1 MHKQSEQKMPRRL
14 VVSVALLA
22 CCVVSLTALGQG
34 DVDQSVAIR
43 FIEEF
48 QIIKDRTESEL
59 SSISEKAETEYDP
72 NKSHSEQKE
81 LFDDLYARSND
92 VVTAATKKA
101 FEIVEPHSADDAA
114 AEPLAW
120 IATKSRNSGVGRAA
134 IDLLFKHHLV
144 EVTINKISIGW
155 GVVCRLNCRAN
166 VQPC

>member
-1 MHKQSEQKMPRRL
+1 MYFY
-14 VVSVALLA
+14 VFVALPATLLKGNQ
-22 CCVVSLTALGQG
+22 SLFKLLQFFL
-34 DVDQSVAIR
+34 R
-43 FIEEF
+43 LRMFIEEF

-144 EVTINKISIGW
+144 EVTINKISIGL
-155 GVVCRLNCRAN
+155 GVVCRLNCPAN